1 MLEKIKNRI
10 KENEREQSDSWID
23 PNLMDSH
30 QQRKQK
36 RIMAIANLVKKKGKI
51 NYKQFLAEM
60 QFNGLRKIVA
70 EEYLEV
76 MKDLQLITYENEE
89 NQRRNEGPLGKGDR
103 GCFLP

>member
-1 MLEKIKNRI
+1 MLEGLKDRI
-10 KENEREQSDSWID
+10 KENRNKYSDSWID

-36 RIMAIANLVKKKGKI
+36 RIMAISNLLKKKGKVD
-51 NYKQFLAEM
+51 YKQFLAEM

-76 MKDLQLITYENEE
+76 MKDLDLIKFENE
-89 NQRRNEGPLGKGDR
+89 NIIWIGDN
-103 GCFLP
+103 